1 MVTRRYMPHFTLRE
15 WRKARVP
22 VGIWLLVTVIC
33 TIAGP
38 FGTIDAL
45 GWAERFGYWGIIAAV
60 SVLGSILL
68 MRADN
73 LPSPLRVGLWA
84 LFTLVLSVMIWG
96 INILLFDAWLAFGQ
110 LGYLLFTVGASVISV
125 HAAFWLIEIARPVVE
140 APARPKPDPV
150 SQFMQ
155 RLPLAQRGP
164 LIRLEAQD
172 HYLNVVTTKG
182 SALILMRLGDAA
194 QDLTG
199 VNGLLVHRSHW
210 IALDAVTAHR
220 REKGRDVLTLS
231 DGSEV
236 PVSRTYRAAAK
247 EAGLF

>member
-1 MVTRRYMPHFTLRE
+1 MVTRRYMSHFTLRE

-96 INILLFDAWLAFGQ
+96 LNILLFDAWLAFGQ
-110 LGYLLFTVGASVISV
+110 LGYLLFTVGTSVVAV
-125 HAAFWLIEIARPVVE
+125 HAAFWLIEIARPVPEVV
-140 APARPKPDPV
+140 APPKPDTV

-172 HYLNVVTTKG
+172 HYLNVVTGKG

-194 QDLTG
+194 QELTG
-199 VNGLLVHRSHW
+199 ANGLLVHRSHW
-210 IALDAVTAHR
+210 VALDAVTAHR
-220 REKGRDVLTLS
+220 REKGRDVLILS